1 MKFFQQFDFGASRR
15 IAGAGSSSTM
25 ISTNH
30 SQVSNLRHMPRV
42 ILLGMSATLIIV
54 GSVFAEEA
62 VDAVD
67 NILVAGTRTTD
78 ILEEIPSTT
87 AVINLEE
94 IEARNDTSVA
104 DLLRNMPGIHVT
116 QPSGQ
121 GGVTRIFVRGGDQN
135 LTMVLLDGIRVN
147 DPNDSR
153 GSAFDFSTINMN
165 DVERIEIVRGPQSAV
180 YGSDALAGVI
190 NIISKSHADEFGG
203 SIYAEAAMDDYYR
216 GALDV
221 AGPIGN
227 TGSFSL
233 RVATKDD
240 GEPVTQT
247 TFSSDAAS
255 GRLSFANGESWDIKF
270 FSNYSDSDST
280 AFPEDS
286 GGADLAVLR
295 TVDTRS
301 VEDLRFG
308 VNGSVALADN
318 WRLSLLATRYDHDSS
333 FLSPGVAPGVR
344 DSVPPNGADSN
355 LKRNDIAVNAVV
367 VLSDNFTAT
376 FGVDFYDEEG
386 VSDGFVE
393 FFPGFVLPAGFHF
406 DRSVTGAFGELHYK
420 SEPGPTLLA
429 SVRRDDPDIES
440 DETTS
445 KLGILYDFKNGQTS
459 VRANWGQGFKL
470 PGFFALASPLVGNPD
485 LRPETSKSIDIGISH
500 WSADGRIGATLMLF
514 KNEFIDLIDFDS
526 TIFSMVNRDQL
537 NVEGIEMQFDY
548 FINEKFSLSAQA
560 TYMDLELEGSSAPLR
575 QRPDWRGSLSMRWVP
590 SDKWLVDA
598 SWLNVGETIDSSIPT
613 GEMFLDGYNRV
624 DVTATFRPKSNLDV
638 LISVDNLLDED
649 YAEAIGF
656 PSPGTRTRLG
666 IRYRY

>member
-1 MKFFQQFDFGASRR
+1 MMFFHQFDIGASRW
-15 IAGAGSSSTM
+15 IACAKSSGTI

-42 ILLGMSATLIIV
+42 ILLGMSTTLIFA
-54 GSVFAEEA
+54 GSVFAEEVA
-62 VDAVD
+62 DTVD
-67 NILVAGTRTTD
+67 NILVSGTRTTD
-78 ILEEIPSTT
+78 ILDEIPSTT

-121 GGVTRIFVRGGDQN
+121 GGVARIFVRGGDQN

-153 GSAFDFSTINMN
+153 GSAFDFSTINLN

-203 SIYAEAAMDDYYR
+203 SIYAEAGMDDYYR

-227 TGSFSL
+227 TGGFSL

-240 GEPVTQT
+240 GEPVTGT
-247 TFSSDAAS
+247 TFSSNSVS
-255 GRLSFANGESWDIKF
+255 GRLSFANGESWDMRF
-270 FSNYSDSDST
+270 FGNYSESDGT

-286 GGADLAVLR
+286 GGAELAVLR
-295 TVDTRS
+295 TLDTRS
-301 VEDLRFG
+301 AEDLRFG

-318 WRLSLLATRYDHDSS
+318 WRLNLLATQYDHDSS
-333 FLSPGVAPGVR
+333 FHSPGVAPGVR
-344 DSVPPNGADSN
+344 IPVPPNGADSN

-367 VLSDNFTAT
+367 ALGDEFTAT
-376 FGVDFYDEEG
+376 FGVDYYDEEG
-386 VSDGFVE
+386 TSDGFVE
-393 FFPGFVLPAGFHF
+393 LFPGLVLSAGFQF
-406 DRSVTGAFGELHYK
+406 DRNVTGAFGELHYK
-420 SEPGPTLLA
+420 SKLGPTLLA
-429 SVRRDDPDIES
+429 SVRRDDPNIEPG
-440 DETTS
+440 ETTS

-459 VRANWGQGFKL
+459 VNANWGQGFSL

-500 WSADGRIGATLMLF
+500 WSTDGRIGATLMLF

-526 TIFSMVNRDQL
+526 TTFSMVNRDQL
-537 NVEGIEMQFDY
+537 NAKGIEMQFDY
-548 FINEKFSLSAQA
+548 FINEKISLSAQA
-560 TYMDLELEGSSAPLR
+560 TYMDMELEGSSAPIR
-575 QRPDWRGSLSMRWVP
+575 QRPDWRGSLSMSWVP
-590 SDKWLVDA
+590 SDRWLVDA
-598 SWLNVGETIDSSIPT
+598 RWLNVGETFDSSIPT
-613 GEMFLDGYNRV
+613 GDMLLDGYNRV
-624 DVTATFRPKSNLDV
+624 DVTATFRPTSNLDL

-656 PSPGTRTRLG
+656 PSPGARARLG